1 MHKQGLSVPD
11 LVVISFSLT
20 WEDKSKRDVWKPQET
35 YLERLKVG
43 WVGRKVTIS
52 IEKK

>member
-1 MHKQGLSVPD
+1 MPD